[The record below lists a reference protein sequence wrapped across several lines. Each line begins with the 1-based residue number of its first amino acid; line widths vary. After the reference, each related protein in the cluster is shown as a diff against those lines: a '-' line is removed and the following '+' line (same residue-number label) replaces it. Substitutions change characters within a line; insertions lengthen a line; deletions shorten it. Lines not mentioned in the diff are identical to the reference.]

1 MGFLVFFYYDYIY
14 FKFYMEINREIF
26 FNLKIY
32 VIELEIYWLVFCDI
46 CIIIY
51 EDEWV
56 KYILNWIMLYDII
69 YFYKY
74 KVSKEFVFF
83 INVVNELVYDFNN
96 CLKYILVIDC
106 Y

>member
-1 MGFLVFFYYDYIY
+1 MNFFFFYYDYIY

>member
-1 MGFLVFFYYDYIY
+1 
-14 FKFYMEINREIF
+14 MEINREIF

-83 INVVNELVYDFNN
+83 INVVNELVYDF
-96 CLKYILVIDC
+96 
-106 Y
+106 